1 MRVFPFTAFTALGAL
16 GALVCAVACGSK
28 DATLVDSVANGT
40 GGDSSSANAG
50 SANSR
55 AGMDG
60 LVVGADAGA
69 SGSGA
74 DTCGG
79 TKLDANP
86 TNVNVLL
93 VVDKSS
99 SMASTPAGFG
109 DTKWNG
115 IRAALADA
123 IDATRGQVAFGLDL
137 FPNSG
142 SADTPLSNSCELPM
156 SGAPSV
162 AIASGTKT
170 NSAIKRALADNAP
183 AGATPTAAA
192 LARALTYF
200 TKGDGAVLAGRH
212 YVLLATDGGPNCN
225 SGLTCAAE
233 ACTVNMDGICPA
245 QTNCCDASLDPAG
258 PSKCLDDGAT
268 LAVVEELAKAGVKT
282 FVVGIPGTEAY
293 QPTLDAVA
301 LAGEEPNPSAPPS
314 YFAINAAGG
323 VKDLSQVL
331 TQITTGLITSCEL
344 ILSDDPPDYEQINVE
359 IDGRTILEGSNDGWS
374 LDTTHQPPTVVL
386 QGATCAAVRTNG
398 AQHLL
403 VTFGCPT
410 GHVK

>member
-1 MRVFPFTAFTALGAL
+1 ML
-16 GALVCAVACGSK
+16 CAMACGSK
-28 DATLVDSVANGT
+28 DGSMVDSGPSSSGGQSSAGAGANGS
-40 GGDSSSANAG
+40 G
-50 SANSR
+50 

-60 LVVGADAGA
+60 IVVGTEGGADGT
-69 SGSGA
+69 GT

-79 TKLDANP
+79 TNLDASP
-86 TNVNVLL
+86 TKVNVLL

-115 IRAALADA
+115 IRAALGNA
-123 IDATRGQVAFGLDL
+123 IDATRGQVAFGLDF

-142 SADTPLSNSCELPM
+142 AADQPLSNGCELPTN
-156 SGAPSV
+156 GAPSV
-162 AIASGTKT
+162 AIASGATT

-192 LARALTYF
+192 LARALEYF
-200 TKGDGAVLAGRH
+200 TKGDGAALAGRH

-245 QTNCCDASLDPAG
+245 KTNCCDASLDPAG
-258 PSKCLDDGAT
+258 PSKCLDDDAT
-268 LAVVEELAKAGVKT
+268 VAVVEKLAKAGVDT

-293 QPTLDAVA
+293 QPTLDSVAVA
-301 LAGEEPNPSAPPS
+301 GGAPNPNAPPS
-314 YFAINAAGG
+314 YFAIDATAG
-323 VKDLSQVL
+323 VQALSAVL
-331 TQITTGLITSCEL
+331 TEITTGLIRSCEL
-344 ILSDDPPDYEQINVE
+344 VLNDDPPDYEQINVE
-359 IDGRTILEGSNDGWS
+359 VDGKVILEGSADGWS

-386 QGATCAAVRTNG
+386 EGATCAAVRKNG
-398 AQHLL
+398 AQQLR

-410 GHVK
+410 EHVK